1 MLLHARRSVLERLAL
16 ALLRVPRRVLATLG
30 QELAGAG
37 SLVAEAVQLSPHLLC
52 VAVLADLEA
61 VDHELGRSDHLASQV
76 RAPGELGSLGFSG
89 QGEYWKQ
96 TAIHHLLRNRL
107 KYGRSEPPVLEI
119 WLK

>member
-76 RAPGELGSLGFSG
+76 RAPGEGSCGSVDAG
-89 QGEYWKQ
+89 SQGHRSQMIAGDIDGYSD
-96 TAIHHLLRNRL
+96 ARNDREF
-107 KYGRSEPPVLEI
+107 R
-119 WLK
+119 